1 MPDATAMATAEGK
14 YNNNNKE
21 EEQEKG
27 DRQLMSADK
36 KQVEKQ

>member
-1 MPDATAMATAEGK
+1 MPDATAMATAQGK
-14 YNNNNKE
+14 DNNNNNE
-21 EEQEKG
+21 EEEKE